1 MSLARPAACLITSRK
16 TNEHQLR
23 DDSHGPRT
31 DLASFSQTSRICYE
45 AAIPFIYSSLSII
58 FHDKESL
65 QNAVSELADDGRGC
79 RFLKYARR
87 IYIICLKTPNL
98 KSWVTNLLC
107 DKFQARRYTFLDPR
121 LTGSIADLASLHG
134 PSKWEPIE
142 SLLPKFHH
150 LEQFNFLT
158 ENQFTVGLS
167 NALFHNHP
175 NCKLDITYA
184 QDVASSAVPETD
196 RLNDPETINHNDIY
210 DGELWEEDLIDEMTS
225 QKEEFFDIDVLQLP
239 GLHTLAM
246 QTPRPYR
253 NIYHNANWTG
263 LEYGDRIL
271 PFVASAPG
279 LRHLVLAVQSSDIKF
294 PIAKLEKQWKNL
306 VNVHPLTRVSTL
318 ESISIPSYGPSEG
331 VILKLAAAIDISG
344 LRTLSID
351 KYHDPA
357 NLAQIGKL
365 FPNLE
370 RLFIG
375 FEPSGWTSQDLDAD
389 HEDAITAV
397 CAFRPLKYLRL
408 HFIRNVRSVQRIVE
422 HHGPSLKGLVID
434 TSLKRRVRIMP
445 PSKDQGFK
453 YPTFDA
459 YNIRLLAQS
468 CPYLEELR
476 LQIERSAGNQAEC
489 EAYKALGGFS
499 SLHTLVL
506 DLNYARPKEG
516 AEEQPL
522 REMFVNA
529 AIDEKLTLGIWNLI
543 NANQISRRLRYLR
556 VMPFGSPALPKVEA
570 RLLECF
576 PRSYLVTKCNSSSG
590 SPTIEEIG
598 KVARER
604 RRHFIPKIFQQILY
618 DIWPLMPKGT
628 NWTSGWTSLPL
639 EVEAV

>member
-1 MSLARPAACLITSRK
+1 MFLRMSLANPTACLITSRK

-23 DDSHGPRT
+23 DDAHGPRT
-31 DLASFSQTSRICYE
+31 DLASFSQTSQICYE
-45 AAIPFIYSSLSII
+45 AAIPFLYSSLSII

-87 IYIICLKTPNL
+87 IYIICLKTPNS
-98 KSWVTNLLC
+98 KPWVTNLIC
-107 DKFQARRYTFLDPR
+107 DKVQARRYTFLDPR

-134 PSKWEPIE
+134 PRKWEPIE

-150 LEQFNFLT
+150 LEQLNFLT

-175 NCKLDITYA
+175 NCKLNITYA
-184 QDVASSAVPETD
+184 QDVLSSAVPEPD
-196 RLNDPETINHNDIY
+196 RLIDPETINHNDIY

-225 QKEEFFDIDVLQLP
+225 QREEFFDINVLQLP

-253 NIYHNANWTG
+253 NIYHNANLTG
-263 LEYGDRIL
+263 LEYIDDIM

-279 LRHLVLAVQSSDIKF
+279 LRHILFASQSSDIKF
-294 PIAKLEKQWKNL
+294 PVAQLEEQWKEL
-306 VNVHPLTRVSTL
+306 VKVHPPTRISTL
-318 ESISIPSYGPSEG
+318 ESISIPSYGPSEEI
-331 VILKLAAAIDISG
+331 ILKLAATIDISG
-344 LRTLSID
+344 LRSLSID

-365 FPNLE
+365 LPNLE

-389 HEDAITAV
+389 HEDAITAI

-422 HHGPSLKGLVID
+422 HHGSC
-434 TSLKRRVRIMP
+434 P

-468 CPYLEELR
+468 CPNLEELR
-476 LQIERSAGNQAEC
+476 LQIERSGGNQAEC

-506 DLNYARPKEG
+506 DLNYACRLKEG
-516 AEEQPL
+516 TEEQPL

-543 NANQISRRLRYLR
+543 NANQISRRLHNFRI
-556 VMPFGSPALPKVEA
+556 MPFGSPALPKVEA

-576 PRSYLVTKCNSSSG
+576 PRSYLVTRCNSNPG
-590 SPTIEEIG
+590 SPTFEEIG
-598 KVARER
+598 KLAREGR
-604 RRHFIPKIFQQILY
+604 RNFIPEILQQILH
-618 DIWPLMPKGT
+618 DIWPLVPKGT

-639 EVEAV
+639 GVKAG